1 MSCRGRASEVF
12 ADRVYRV
19 LLAAY
24 PREFRRE
31 YEDLMIQFC
40 RDRMRYDGGGIR
52 GLLVWTQLVADLATS
67 ALREH
72 ERGSGMT
79 KGRPVIETESLTK
92 IYGNIVAVDGLS
104 MSVPRGHA
112 FGLLGPN
119 GSGKT
124 TTMGML
130 LGLVRPTSGTFSL
143 FGSSDGLEESLRR
156 IGAIIEYPSF
166 YPYLTGRE
174 NLRYFQGIFER
185 GAPQDID
192 GLLEKVG
199 LADRGDDRFSTYSL
213 GMKQRLG
220 LAFAL
225 LGDPEVLFLDEPT
238 NGMDPAGMAEV
249 RELVRQL
256 CADGR
261 TVLLASHLLNEV
273 EQMCD
278 SVLIMSNGTL
288 IIQGDVPDILRA
300 GDQVRLKTTDDAQ
313 AVSILSALKWV
324 GDVRMERD
332 EVLVSAPGERSA
344 EISTILGRSG
354 VYVIEA
360 NSGRGAL
367 ERYFLEVTG
376 DAAGSTSEA

>member
-1 MSCRGRASEVF
+1 MFPE
-12 ADRVYRV
+12 RVYRA
-19 LLAAY
+19 LLVVY

-31 YEDLMIQFC
+31 YGDLMTQFV
-40 RDRMRYDGGGIR
+40 RDRMRHDGRGIR
-52 GLLVWTQLVADLATS
+52 GLVMWRHVLADLATS

-72 ERGSGMT
+72 LGGAGM
-79 KGRPVIETESLTK
+79 GRSRPVIETDSLTK

-104 MSVPRGHA
+104 MSVPSGHA

-130 LGLVRPTSGTFSL
+130 LGLVRPTSGSFSL
-143 FGSSDGLEESLRR
+143 FGSSEGLEASLRR
-156 IGAIIEYPSF
+156 VGAIIEYPSF

-174 NLRYFQGIFER
+174 NLVYFQGILGR
-185 GAPQDID
+185 GSEDDID
-192 GLLEKVG
+192 SLLERVG
-199 LADRGDDRFSTYSL
+199 LAGRGDDRFSTYSL

-238 NGMDPAGMAEV
+238 NGMDPAGMADVRYLV
-249 RELVRQL
+249 REL

-261 TVLLASHLLNEV
+261 TVLLASHILNEV

-288 IIQGDVPDILRA
+288 VTQGSVSDILRA
-300 GDQVRLKTTDDAQ
+300 GDHLRISTTDDRK
-313 AVSILSALKWV
+313 AVEILSATAWV
-324 GDVRMERD
+324 EDVEIED
-332 EVLVSAPGERSA
+332 GEVVVSAPRGSAA
-344 EISTILGRSG
+344 EISTALGRSG
-354 VYVIEA
+354 VYVIGT

-376 DAAGSTSEA
+376 DEEGGA

>member
-72 ERGSGMT
+72 ERGAVMS

-238 NGMDPAGMAEV
+238 NGMDPAGMADVRYLV
-249 RELVRQL
+249 REL

-261 TVLLASHLLNEV
+261 TVLLASHILNEV

-288 IIQGDVPDILRA
+288 VTQGSVSDILRA
-300 GDQVRLKTTDDAQ
+300 GDHLRISTTDDRK
-313 AVSILSALKWV
+313 AVEILSAMAWV
-324 GDVRMERD
+324 EDVKIED
-332 EVLVSAPGERSA
+332 GEVVVSAPRGSAA
-344 EISTILGRSG
+344 EISTALGRSG
-354 VYVIEA
+354 VYVIGT
-360 NSGRGAL
+360 NSGRRAL

-376 DAAGSTSEA
+376 DEEGGA

>member
-1 MSCRGRASEVF
+1 
-12 ADRVYRV
+12 
-19 LLAAY
+19 
-24 PREFRRE
+24 
-31 YEDLMIQFC
+31 
-40 RDRMRYDGGGIR
+40 
-52 GLLVWTQLVADLATS
+52 
-67 ALREH
+67 
-72 ERGSGMT
+72 
-79 KGRPVIETESLTK
+79 
-92 IYGNIVAVDGLS
+92 
-104 MSVPRGHA
+104 
-112 FGLLGPN
+112 
-119 GSGKT
+119 
-124 TTMGML
+124 
-130 LGLVRPTSGTFSL
+130 
-143 FGSSDGLEESLRR
+143 
-156 IGAIIEYPSF
+156 IIEYPSF

-174 NLRYFQGIFER
+174 NLVYFQGILGR
-185 GAPQDID
+185 GSEDDID
-192 GLLEKVG
+192 SLLERVG
-199 LADRGDDRFSTYSL
+199 LAGRGDDRFSTYSL

-278 SVLIMSNGTL
+278 SVLIMSKGTL

-324 GDVRMERD
+324 GDVRMEGD

-367 ERYFLEVTG
+367 ERYFLEVTA
-376 DAAGSTSEA
+376 DAAGDTREA